1 MPTPHAPMGTSPRQ
15 LINPRERFLYAL
27 ILSVSLLVYGGL
39 LFAGLSDPKVGAT
52 VAFYGMVFS
61 LLGIFA
67 HGLALGRI
75 RGDSVRVSER
85 QFPLLHRITAAH
97 ARRLGLSPVPDVYVM
112 QSGGLLNA
120 FATRFLGRDFV
131 VIYSDVLELALA
143 EGEAAVGFIMGH
155 ELAHVWRG
163 HLKHRWLTAP
173 GRFLPYLGAAYSRAC
188 EYTCDR
194 VGAFCQPEGAISGL
208 LALAAGCLSSNEPPA
223 PPPAPSGLVPEGS
236 HDAFD
241 EREFARDPGL
251 RARPARDP
259 HRTDHAGH
267 GNGRAAPVVE
277 HPARRHELCRPPR
290 AQAG

>member
-27 ILSVSLLVYGGL
+27 ILVVSLLVYGGL
-39 LFAGLSDPKVGAT
+39 VFAGLSDPKVGAT
-52 VAFYGMVFS
+52 VAAYGMVFS
-61 LLGIFA
+61 LLGTFA

-75 RGDSVRVSER
+75 RGNSVRVSER
-85 QFPLLHRITAAH
+85 QFPLLHRVTAAH
-97 ARRLGLSPVPDVYVM
+97 ARRLGLSRVPDVYVM

-143 EGEAAVGFIMGH
+143 EGEAAVGFIIGH

-208 LALAAGCLSSNEPPA
+208 LALAAGKQLHPHVDVREYAAQAEADQSFWIRRAELISSHPRLPKRVA
-223 PPPAPSGLVPEGS
+223 ALLKAGVTI
-236 HDAFD
+236 
-241 EREFARDPGL
+241 
-251 RARPARDP
+251 PARSQW
-259 HRTDHAGH
+259 
-267 GNGRAAPVVE
+267 AAMPGS
-277 HPARRHELCRPPR
+277 A
-290 AQAG
+290 AA